1 MLLALLLL
9 GLVLAILPQALLLL
23 LKLLQLLLPCGAFKV
38 PAQSLLP
45 LCETHTAD
53 RGAYCGR

>member
-1 MLLALLLL
+1 MLL
-9 GLVLAILPQALLLL
+9 GLLLAILLQVLL

-45 LCETHTAD
+45 LCEVHTVD
-53 RGAYCGR
+53 QGAYCGR